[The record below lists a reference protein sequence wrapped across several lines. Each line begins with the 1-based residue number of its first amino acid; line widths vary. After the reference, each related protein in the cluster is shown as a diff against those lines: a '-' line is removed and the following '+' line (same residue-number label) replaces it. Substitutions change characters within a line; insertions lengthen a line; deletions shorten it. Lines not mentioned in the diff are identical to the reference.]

1 MSQLKINK
9 NIFMIGYIELERDP
23 RVLREAKA
31 LVYNGAKVDV
41 IGLKN
46 IDNANINNIDGINY
60 IKINLSRQMRKGS
73 QSYILQYLLF
83 FVKSFL
89 KILSLSRNNHYDI
102 IYVHNIPDFLVFLA
116 FFHKIFFSTKV
127 ILDIHD
133 PMTESLRHRMKFR
146 GSSVILKFV
155 EIIERL
161 SWEFSDELITVNKG
175 CKTLI
180 EKQMNY
186 KKDVKIILNMPDR
199 SLFQLDN
206 PIDEVEIFKDK
217 FVLLYTGTLS
227 KWYGLDI
234 AINSLNYLIDSI
246 PNILIYII
254 GQGPEKN
261 NLNKLIIE
269 KGFSKYVIISDSVPQ
284 KQIIPLI
291 YSCSIGISTHLAIDF
306 SKIYFST
313 KVAEFIYCGKSVVC
327 SRTQGILN
335 YFDDDDLFF
344 FEPGNI
350 VDFSSKVLMVYNDSE
365 LVRTKIYNSKQK
377 VKSLDWEIQKNKLF
391 DIISK

>member
-1 MSQLKINK
+1 MV
-9 NIFMIGYIELERDP
+9 GYIELERDP

-31 LVYNGAKVDV
+31 LVHSGAKVDV
-41 IGLKN
+41 IGLMN
-46 IDNANINNIDGINY
+46 IDNTNINNIDGINY
-60 IKINLSRQMRKGS
+60 IKVNLSRQMRKGS

-102 IYVHNIPDFLVFLA
+102 IYVHNVPDFLVFLA

-186 KKDVKIILNMPDR
+186 KKNVKIILNMPDKT
-199 SLFQLDN
+199 LFQLDN
-206 PIDEVEIFKDK
+206 SINEVEIFKDR

-234 AINSLNYLIDSI
+234 AIKSISYLIDSI

-254 GQGPEKN
+254 GKGPEKN
-261 NLNKLIIE
+261 NLNKLIIK
-269 KGFSKYVIISDSVPQ
+269 KGFSKYVMISDSVPQ

-291 YSCSIGISTHLAIDF
+291 YSCSVGISTHLAVDF

-313 KVAEFIYCGKSVVC
+313 KVAEFIYCGKTVVC
-327 SRTQGILN
+327 SKTKGMLA
-335 YFDDDDLFF
+335 YFDDDDLFY

-350 VDFSSKVLMVYNDSE
+350 VDFSSKVLLAYNDLQ
-365 LVRTKIYNSKQK
+365 LVKKKLAKSRQK
-377 VKSLDWEIQKNKLF
+377 VKSLDWEIQKNKLT
-391 DIISK
+391 DILIH